1 MDKQEQGVWSLS
13 TLGIVVAGL
22 SLLAGCRAPLG
33 QGDACV
39 EPTTPSADHR
49 AVLVDFESAAERD
62 EAVAVSLP
70 DGGPTL
76 EPVQPGVIRLSS
88 TPTPPAR
95 QPVEQLV
102 AVAIVQHPR
111 VRAARARYASATW
124 RPEQARSLD
133 DPMLSNT
140 FFPISDQALQTAGGR
155 AGNTMSLSQKYPWPA
170 KREVK
175 GAIAEREAQIAATK
189 IRQAELE
196 IEELVRLA
204 YYELWFAD
212 RAIGITERNREIAI
226 ELVKLAEARNAAGGS
241 QQDVLR
247 ASLQVDNLDSK
258 LISLTEQKALAQADL
273 AALTQQPSA
282 QGIEPI
288 ETIDLTGVEQQR
300 EALFALALEYNPS
313 LNEQRWAISRDRQKQ
328 ELACLQKR
336 PDFTFGV
343 GWQTITESDA
353 ISPVAN
359 GHDNISFAV
368 GLTLPIWRDRIRAG
382 INEASAA
389 FAAASREYAD
399 TRDDT
404 FRRIRRYNEQAQA
417 AQQQLDLYENRLMPR
432 SKRAL
437 ELASADYRGRLVDF
451 GEVTAGFT
459 ELLMIELQV
468 ARTKAT
474 LAGAIAQL
482 ERAVGCGVDTTE

>member
-1 MDKQEQGVWSLS
+1 
-13 TLGIVVAGL
+13 
-22 SLLAGCRAPLG
+22 
-33 QGDACV
+33 
-39 EPTTPSADHR
+39 
-49 AVLVDFESAAERD
+49 
-62 EAVAVSLP
+62 
-70 DGGPTL
+70 
-76 EPVQPGVIRLSS
+76 
-88 TPTPPAR
+88 
-95 QPVEQLV
+95 
-102 AVAIVQHPR
+102 
-111 VRAARARYASATW
+111 
-124 RPEQARSLD
+124 
-133 DPMLSNT
+133 MLSNT